1 MILKEAFRMQNHLND
16 ISNQAV
22 MFLADTSNVTRT
34 KEEHLR
40 SKSNPKAENETVEI
54 KRQTDMVADKVI
66 ELYLDVLEERNKLS
80 KAIGKAKTLA
90 DIDIDA
96 AIASNKAKQ
105 EAVSRFENLSRL
117 KSSETTTNGKDFLIN
132 AEGNQTPYI
141 YTVRSVTTID
151 FDREAVK
158 GIIRRLQRETDDVSS
173 KIDLLNVTL
182 EVDYT
187 PKYDIGDTFEDAY
200 DKYYR

>member
-16 ISNQAV
+16 MSNQAV

-117 KSSETTTNGKDFLIN
+117 KSSETSTNGKDFLIN

-182 EVDYT
+182 EVAYT

>member
-1 MILKEAFRMQNHLND
+1 MQNHLND

-40 SKSNPKAENETVEI
+40 NKSNSKAENETVEI
-54 KRQTDMVADKVI
+54 KRQTDMAADKVI
-66 ELYLDVLEERNKLS
+66 ELYLDVLEERDKLS
-80 KAIGKAKTLA
+80 KAIGKAKALA

-105 EAVSRFENLSRL
+105 EAKSRFENLSRL

-141 YTVRSVTTID
+141 YTIRSVSTID
-151 FDREAVK
+151 FDRDAVK
-158 GIIRRLQRETDDVSS
+158 GIIRRLQRETDEVSS